1 MTESESWHLIRQ
13 GRDEPFIVTGDV
25 IVGRSKQADLRIE
38 EGYVSRRHA
47 RLWLEAGRLMVED
60 LGSANGTFLNGERLE
75 QQQPLLPGDR
85 VCFDETEFYIEA
97 PERTDADPNATAHR
111 PPDDEDAFP
120 VPDRPAHWDGG
131 ATQPPVD
138 VNPSPVASAPT
149 PPAAPIAPPA
159 KPVRAPTEAAFNLD
173 TGAFELDAPGRAPS
187 PAANTSAGTRSP
199 VRRRRPISISDIRS
213 IPSSTFPS
221 EAPGLE
227 EEVPAERVSP
237 MMAALRENDEPLPA
251 GGSGTEVM
259 LPDEAPKTP
268 PAEAS
273 GDDPGLLIMTGSD
286 EGALYQLAEGRVSI
300 GRSPECD
307 IQIEESSV
315 SKRHAELVIE
325 PGHCRVHDIS
335 RSNGVYVNG
344 HQVDDV
350 VLNPGDVIRLGR
362 IELMFDAYLKL
373 AEGGGSEEGVPWLL
387 LVGSFLGTVGLGGG
401 RLFRAPIA
409 LGRSRARGARNLRC
423 RLLAAFQLFP
433 ESRSIPWPSPSPIA
447 GKWNSNMARWTAF
460 RPESVE

>member
-13 GRDEPFIVTGDV
+13 GRDEPFVVNGDV

-47 RLWLEAGRLMVED
+47 RLWIEAGRLMVED
-60 LGSANGTFLNGERLE
+60 LGSANGTFLNGERLK
-75 QQQPLLPGDR
+75 QRQPLLPGDR

-97 PERTDADPNATAHR
+97 PERSDSDPNATAHR
-111 PPDDEDAFP
+111 SPDEEDAFP

-131 ATQPPVD
+131 ATQPPGGAGMT
-138 VNPSPVASAPT
+138 PAAQASAPMS
-149 PPAAPIAPPA
+149 PALPVAPAS
-159 KPVRAPTEAAFNLD
+159 KPVRAPTEADFNLD
-173 TGAFELDAPGRAPS
+173 TGAFDLDAPAQAAPPPTYA
-187 PAANTSAGTRSP
+187 PASARPPRSP
-199 VRRRRPISISDIRS
+199 TEADFDLGRTSNSEFDLSLGQARPEDD
-213 IPSSTFPS
+213 
-221 EAPGLE
+221 AP
-227 EEVPAERVSP
+227 VERLSP
-237 MMAALRENDEPLPA
+237 LMAALRENDQPLPA
-251 GGSGTEVM
+251 GGSGTDVM
-259 LPDEAPKTP
+259 LPDEAPKP
-268 PAEAS
+268 LPAEPS
-273 GDDPGLLIMTGSD
+273 GHDPGLLIMTGSD

-300 GRSPECD
+300 GRSAECD

-315 SKRHAELVIE
+315 SKRHAELLIQ

-387 LVGSFLGTVGLGGG
+387 LIGSFCGTVGLAAAAY
-401 RLFRAPIA
+401 FA
-409 LGRSRARGARNLRC
+409 LQ
-423 RLLAAFQLFP
+423 LL
-433 ESRSIPWPSPSPIA
+433 
-447 GKWNSNMARWTAF
+447 
-460 RPESVE
+460 